1 MRHQRPLSPLLLA
14 AALLAVLLVGCN
26 GVGIEIGSFS
36 LRLLFTILC
45 ARFLVLLLTA
55 RGAVGCSQTSHQV
68 GGSVV
73 LNEPPSRLLSCASLH
88 RFLPFALSFLPC
100 SAAVFPHCCL
110 LFISADKE
118 HSCFSAK
125 NLALAGV
132 KSLTLCDP
140 KPIAICELS
149 SQFYFTEADVG
160 KNRAEVPL
168 FYHFTCL
175 FLPEAFLSHSDEN
188 I

>member
-1 MRHQRPLSPLLLA
+1 MAQLCFITSFLTLLFVLPVVSCCCFPSLLL
-14 AALLAVLLVGCN
+14 LL
-26 GVGIEIGSFS
+26 
-36 LRLLFTILC
+36 
-45 ARFLVLLLTA
+45 
-55 RGAVGCSQTSHQV
+55 
-68 GGSVV
+68 
-73 LNEPPSRLLSCASLH
+73 
-88 RFLPFALSFLPC
+88 
-100 SAAVFPHCCL
+100 
-110 LFISADKE
+110 ISADILDMGD
-118 HSCFSAK
+118 SCFSAK

-175 FLPEAFLSHSDEN
+175 FLPEAFLSYSNEN
-188 I
+188 VCKLQVCLSFNKTRFHRAF

>member
-1 MRHQRPLSPLLLA
+1 MR
-14 AALLAVLLVGCN
+14 LLV
-26 GVGIEIGSFS
+26 
-36 LRLLFTILC
+36 TILC
-45 ARFLVLLLTA
+45 ARFLVLLPTA
-55 RGAVGCSQTSHQV
+55 GGAVGCSQTSHQV

-73 LNEPPSRLLSCASLH
+73 LNEPPSRWLSCASLH
-88 RFLPFALSFLPC
+88 RFLPFSLSFLPFR
-100 SAAVFPHCCL
+100 AAVFPHYCL
-110 LFISADKE
+110 LFISADILDMGD
-118 HSCFSAK
+118 SCFSAK

-175 FLPEAFLSHSDEN
+175 FLPEAFLSHSNEN
-188 I
+188 DCKLHVCISSIIPHFHRAF